1 MNNNISFSGI
11 KNMSYNFD
19 KTIDLSDRVTRER
32 WLSVELTGHDLH
44 KFKRALKRSRL
55 DKKDYANPIQ
65 KNFLNINTFSL
76 PSEDCIAINN
86 SILEVNDDTLPM
98 YTEIARITRKI
109 LKKKKSD
116 FIVDENYLNS
126 KAFNKALLMDVEV
139 DDLIATKLHMPES
152 VKKGTK
158 NINVII
164 QRIMER
170 YFAE

>member
-19 KTIDLSDRVTRER
+19 RTIDLSDRVIRER

-44 KFKRALKRSRL
+44 KFRRAFKRSKL
-55 DKKDYANPIQ
+55 DKKDYTNPIQ
-65 KNFLNINTFSL
+65 KNFLNINTFSI
-76 PSEDCIAINN
+76 PDENCIAINN
-86 SILEVNDDTLPM
+86 NILEVNDDTLPM
-98 YTEIARITRKI
+98 FTEIARITRKI
-109 LKKKKSD
+109 MKKDERD
-116 FIVDENYLNS
+116 FIVDKSYLNS
-126 KAFNKALLMDVEV
+126 KAFNKALLMDMEV
-139 DDLIATKLHMPES
+139 DDLIANKFHMPES

-158 NINVII
+158 SINAVI